1 MTSEAKGSSQPPKVT
16 HDSVQIAAQTLVDAA
31 LRAATMPGHE
41 LVSVKLTVEK
51 VGTIELNYSTA
62 ELTTWE
68 ILSTPRTGVARV
80 AEAERLLKEGKVYPR
95 GCSEFVCAVLGI
107 PYELANDLMGSSPVS
122 QGSKPPYEDLTDG
135 DVAGWVSSVGSGHVA
150 IFIKKD
156 DNRMF
161 IDVREP
167 GAKPRAKNA
176 YYDRE
181 LFESSRF

>member
-1 MTSEAKGSSQPPKVT
+1 MTSKVKGSSLAPNAA
-16 HDSVQIAAQTLVDAA
+16 HDSVQIAAKTLVDSA

-41 LVSVKLTVEK
+41 LASVKLTLEN

-62 ELTTWE
+62 ALTTWE

-80 AEAERLLKEGKVYPR
+80 AEAERLLKVGKVYPR
-95 GCSEFVCAVLGI
+95 GCSEFVCEVLGI
-107 PYELANDLMGSSPVS
+107 PYELANDIMGSSAVS
-122 QGSKPPYEDLTDG
+122 QGSRPPYANLTEG
-135 DVAGWVSSVGSGHVA
+135 DVAGWVNPVGPGHVA
-150 IFIKKD
+150 IFIKND

-161 IDVREP
+161 IDVKEP

-176 YYDRE
+176 YYNCE